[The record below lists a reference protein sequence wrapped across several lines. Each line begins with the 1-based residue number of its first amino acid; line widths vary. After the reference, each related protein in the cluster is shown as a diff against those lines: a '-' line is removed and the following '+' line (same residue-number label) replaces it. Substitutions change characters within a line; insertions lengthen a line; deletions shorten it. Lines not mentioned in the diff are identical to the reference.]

1 MKIEFIGAGKVKA
14 AMKKVERD
22 LKKDANRLIA
32 GAALRTET
40 VAKQRLQPHAED
52 SREQAVEIA
61 AIRQSINHSHNPSA
75 LEATVYAGN
84 VADDHLAAYYEFGTG
99 RYAAR
104 YVPGLPPGWQAL
116 ARTFYKNGK
125 GRLREHPYLYPA
137 WKQEGGRL
145 SEKLKNLK
153 VSW

>member
-1 MKIEFIGAGKVKA
+1 MKIEFIGVGKVKA
-14 AMKKVERD
+14 AMEKVKRQVH
-22 LKKDANRLIA
+22 KDANKLIA
-32 GAALRTET
+32 GAALRTEM
-40 VAKQRLQPHAED
+40 VAKQRLQPNGED
-52 SREQAVEIA
+52 SREQAFEIA
-61 AIRQSINHSHNPSA
+61 AVRQSINHTHTPST

-84 VADDHLAAYYEFGTG
+84 VSDDHLAAYYEFGTG
-99 RYAAR
+99 RYAAS

-137 WKQEGGRL
+137 WKQEGQRL